1 MRALRTLN
9 GGTAPLSSEALG
21 ALESGFR
28 GRLIG
33 EAHQEYDEARRV
45 WNGFIDKRP
54 GMIAKCSC
62 LADVVVAVN
71 FARDHNVLLSVRGGG
86 HNVSGS
92 AVCDGGLV
100 IDLSEMRAV
109 RVDRK
114 TNSVHV
120 QGGAT
125 LADIDRETQL
135 FGLATTT
142 GNVSATGIG
151 GLTLSGGMGNLRRKH
166 GLGVDNL
173 ISAEVVTAHGA
184 VCHADASE
192 NTDLFW
198 AIRGGG
204 GNIGVVT
211 SFEFRLHPLG
221 QRLCLPLNSSK
232 WWTRERCFANGVI
245 LRQVHRTRSV
255 H

>member
-9 GGTAPLSSEALG
+9 GGTPPLSSEALG

-125 LADIDRETQL
+125 LADIDRETQF

-151 GLTLSGGMGNLRRKH
+151 G
-166 GLGVDNL
+166 V
-173 ISAEVVTAHGA
+173 
-184 VCHADASE
+184 
-192 NTDLFW
+192 
-198 AIRGGG
+198 
-204 GNIGVVT
+204 
-211 SFEFRLHPLG
+211 
-221 QRLCLPLNSSK
+221 
-232 WWTRERCFANGVI
+232 
-245 LRQVHRTRSV
+245 
-255 H
+255 